1 MLFADIC
8 YTIVE
13 YIKKGEKEMER
24 YAFSN
29 RAMFA
34 IVMQDPSLCKQ
45 FIERVFPGKK
55 VKKINMLTTEKTIT
69 TGIETKSVRLDAM
82 FEGDDKVYDIEMQ
95 VATED
100 ALPQRIR
107 YYHSAIDRQ
116 ILNSGDN
123 YEELRDCYVIFV
135 CRYDPFG
142 RGKAVYQF
150 KTIEENLLLKLE
162 DGCNTIVLNTKC
174 PTEYVPEELRTLF
187 EYIEL
192 GKVEQDSFVHEIDD
206 KVEKANLDE
215 EVRGVMTLEEDFR
228 ARERMAV
235 RRGRREQTKEI
246 TQKLKAMGI
255 PTEQIAEATGL
266 TIEEIEEL

>member
-1 MLFADIC
+1 
-8 YTIVE
+8 
-13 YIKKGEKEMER
+13 MER

-69 TGIETKSVRLDAM
+69 TGIESKSVRLDAM

-116 ILNSGDN
+116 ILNAGDN
-123 YEELRDCYVIFV
+123 YEDLRDCYVIFV

-174 PTEYVPEELRTLF
+174 LKADIPEGLRPLF
-187 EYIEL
+187 EYIEK
-192 GKVEQDSFVHEIDD
+192 GKVEEDNFVHEIDD
-206 KVEKANLDE
+206 RVEKVNRDE
-215 EVRGVMTLEEDFR
+215 EVRGVMTLQEDYE
-228 ARERMAV
+228 ARVRIIKKKSEKERNKII
-235 RRGRREQTKEI
+235 EN
-246 TQKLKAMGI
+246 LKSEGVDADI
-255 PTEQIAEATGL
+255 IAKATGL

>member
-1 MLFADIC
+1 
-8 YTIVE
+8 
-13 YIKKGEKEMER
+13 MER

-45 FIERVFPGKK
+45 FIERVLPGKK

-69 TGIETKSVRLDAM
+69 TGIESKSVRLDAM

-116 ILNSGDN
+116 ILNAGDN
-123 YEELRDCYVIFV
+123 YEDLRDCYVIFV

-150 KTIEENLLLKLE
+150 KTIEENLHLKLG
-162 DGCNTIVLNTKC
+162 DGCNTIVLNTKS
-174 PTEYVPEELRTLF
+174 PTEEIPEELRPLF
-187 EYIEL
+187 EYIES
-192 GKVEQDSFVHEIDD
+192 GKVEQDDFVHEIDD
-206 KVEKANLDE
+206 RVEKVNLDE
-215 EVRGVMTLEEDFR
+215 EVRGVMTVEQEMR
-228 ARERMAV
+228 AQYRIGCRK
-235 RRGRREQTKEI
+235 G
-246 TQKLKAMGI
+246 QKDEKIAIAQKMKAMGI